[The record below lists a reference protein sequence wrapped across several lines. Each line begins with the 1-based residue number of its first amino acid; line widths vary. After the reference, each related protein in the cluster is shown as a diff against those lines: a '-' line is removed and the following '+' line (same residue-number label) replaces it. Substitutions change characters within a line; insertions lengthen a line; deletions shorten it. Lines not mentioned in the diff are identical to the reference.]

1 MEAGGVSPVARLRG
15 IFVTGTGTSVGK
27 SVVSAAIC
35 AALADRG
42 EKVAAFK
49 PVITGL
55 DERDGDWPLDDEL
68 LAKHASAGQSREE
81 VSPHRFGP
89 PVSPHLA
96 AEMAGEQIE
105 PLALARE
112 ARERAEKADAL
123 VCEGIGGLMVPLAGG
138 FLVRDLA
145 VELDLP
151 VVIAAKTGLGT
162 INHTLLT
169 IEAANAAGLNVTGVV
184 MTPWPSD
191 PSDVERNNRE
201 TVERLGEVPVHGLPE
216 TSPDEIAKAGA
227 DLPVDEWLEVAE
239 NTPHDI
245 AETDEAH

>member
-1 MEAGGVSPVARLRG
+1 MEAGGFSPINRLRG
-15 IFVTGTGTSVGK
+15 IFVTGTGTGVGK
-27 SVVSAAIC
+27 SIVSAAIC
-35 AALADRG
+35 AALAARG

-55 DERDGDWPLDDEL
+55 DQRADEWPLDDEL
-68 LAKHASAGQSREE
+68 LALHASAGQTREE
-81 VSPHRFGP
+81 ISPHRFGP

-151 VVIAAKTGLGT
+151 IVIAAKTGVGT
-162 INHTLLT
+162 INHTLMT
-169 IEAANAAGLNVTGVV
+169 IESANAAGLNVTGVV

-201 TVERLGEVPVHGLPE
+201 TIERLGAVPVHELPE
-216 TSPDEIAKAGA
+216 TTPEGIGEAGA
-227 DLPVDEWLEVAE
+227 NLPIDEWLEVAE
-239 NTPHDI
+239 TTPHDI